1 MAVFGPE
8 KTEIII
14 RGHLK
19 GRTVRSIAKEVGT
32 SQAKVNLCIARAKSG
47 EDWAGHAALA
57 QVTDELVETLT
68 RASGELHGRVAS
80 MSAGELVA
88 VIGGVLDQLRRAG
101 VRFDLPAGSQD
112 STDSTS
118 QSERSDSR

>member
-1 MAVFGPE
+1 MARDGSDP
-8 KTEIII
+8 I
-14 RGHLK
+14 G
-19 GRTVRSIAKEVGT
+19 
-32 SQAKVNLCIARAKSG
+32 
-47 EDWAGHAALA
+47 AALLTLIGKDIA
-57 QVTDELVETLT
+57 ATLT
-68 RASGELHGRVAS
+68 MAGEELQSRLAS
-80 MSAGELVA
+80 MPTGELVA